1 VTIISD
7 GSPDTTNNKNKE
19 EKNMSTL
26 DLDRLLEACSPG
38 GPSCLSV
45 RTELV
50 PAGGPEASVAPA
62 KYALEAKK
70 SSAYV
75 YEKRFVGG
83 EVRDTVLIDSKQSQ
97 INRVEAAL
105 LQAIAEGHEILKDLP
120 RIEVVYQRDGVEKR
134 YSDLKLPHRAF
145 DGHIRAG
152 EVERGEEKI
161 HVVDD
166 KFYQSVRNATYANAR
181 ALLDASPATLIFG
194 GWDASRKR
202 NQGRWRS
209 VLVGEVI
216 GVCANTEPSKRG
228 GARIDPMGASIN
240 LSLEE
245 LQDLA
250 ERQHAELSNGDGAK
264 ASVLGLGGI
273 PPTLN
278 QLGGVACERI
288 IRSQVLSFATLRQM
302 RFGGNSEADV
312 ACRALLAAIALYGL
326 ARANSELYFRA
337 NCDLREAGPAEV
349 LIDKR
354 NGEVESFEPLQVEA
368 MDALLAAAFSYA
380 VQHAKVEF
388 NGVALTVIGD
398 PRIEERATDE
408 PSDIADGQ
416 QATDEGQQAT
426 DEAAVNEVVDD
437 TEGDEE

>member
-7 GSPDTTNNKNKE
+7 SSPDTTNNKNKE

-26 DLDRLLEACSPG
+26 DIDRLLEACNPG

-62 KYALEAKK
+62 KYVRAK
-70 SSAYV
+70 ANTYV

-105 LQAIAEGHEILKDLP
+105 LQAIAEGHKILKDLP
-120 RIEVVYQRDGVEKR
+120 RIEVVYQRDGAEER
-134 YSDLKLPHRAF
+134 YSDLDLPHRAF

-152 EVERGEEKI
+152 TVKRNGKSKN
-161 HVVDD
+161 VVDD
-166 KFYQSVRNATYANAR
+166 EFYQSIRNATYANAL
-181 ALLDASPATLIFG
+181 ALLNASPATLIFG
-194 GWDASRKR
+194 GWDASRKS

-228 GARIDPMGASIN
+228 GARIDPVGMKIN
-240 LSLEE
+240 LGSAEIKE
-245 LQDLA
+245 LA
-250 ERQHAELSNGDGAK
+250 KRQHTELSNGGGAK

-273 PPTLN
+273 PPTLD

-302 RFGGNSEADV
+302 RFGGNSEADSEADV

-368 MDALLAAAFSYA
+368 MDALLDAAFKKA
-380 VQHAKVEF
+380 QQLKLDQVKF
-388 NGVALTVIGD
+388 DGVVLSVTGD
-398 PRIEERATDE
+398 PMIKAK
-408 PSDIADGQ
+408 AM
-416 QATDEGQQAT
+416 
-426 DEAAVNEVVDD
+426 DEAVDD
-437 TEGDEE
+437 TGGGEG